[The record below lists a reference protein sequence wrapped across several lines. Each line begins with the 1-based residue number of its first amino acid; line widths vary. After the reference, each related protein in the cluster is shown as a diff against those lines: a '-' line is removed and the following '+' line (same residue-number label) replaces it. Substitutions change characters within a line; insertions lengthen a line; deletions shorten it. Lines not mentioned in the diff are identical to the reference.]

1 MFGASMLWL
10 WILWAAVTLCFGIVM
25 IWRSL
30 VGLKEEDVV
39 ILNPAEDKQAG
50 EQQDTINK
58 VMRLTRWAKG
68 FGYSSLGLLLI
79 TGCLYFYRGM
89 VALKTG
95 GNP

>member
-39 ILNPAEDKQAG
+39 ILDPAEDKQAD
-50 EQQDTINK
+50 EQRETIRK
-58 VMRLTRWAKG
+58 VMSLTRWAKA
-68 FGYSSLGLLLI
+68 FGYSSLALLLV
-79 TGCLYFYRGM
+79 TGSLWLYRGM
-89 VALKTG
+89 NALRTG